1 MERLINVFGGS
12 GFVGNRYV
20 ELTANPEYTNIIVN
34 DREDYEIKNNVTDV
48 VYFISTIDNY
58 HVHTDLHIDI
68 DTNLTTLMYVLE
80 SLKGKG
86 DITFNFISSWF
97 VYGDVPLPAK
107 EDSYCDPKGF
117 YSITKRC
124 AEQLIISF
132 CETFN
137 IKYRILRLANVLG
150 KTDHKVS
157 KKKNA
162 IQYMINEIVNNRD
175 VDLYDGGMVYRDYI
189 HVDDVAQVINLII
202 EKGSPNQIYNVGNGQ
217 EIYLKDALQYAV
229 KASGSTSNL
238 NTVPPAEFHK
248 IVQTKNMVLDNTKIE
263 NLGYLPKYNIYQ
275 IIDTLVK

>member
-202 EKGSPNQIYNVGNGQ
+202 EKGNPNEIYNVGNGQ

-229 KASGSTSNL
+229 KASDSKSNL